1 MTAGEVQRADVFS
14 VQMHGYVMIKGDDRE
29 GLFQRRFA
37 FELYGPEIPRG
48 AAFFQPLADVVM
60 RDNRSLFL
68 EKRIPAG
75 VIKVVVSVHDEPEW
89 FVGDALQSGLNFFC
103 QGSELVVNND
113 NPILADG

>member
-1 MTAGEVQRADVFS
+1 
-14 VQMHGYVMIKGDDRE
+14 
-29 GLFQRRFA
+29 
-37 FELYGPEIPRG
+37 
-48 AAFFQPLADVVM
+48 M

-75 VIKVVVSVHDEPEW
+75 VIKVVVSVHDEQEW

-113 NPILADG
+113 NPILADGSSDVAARALQHVNVARDFRNFHLDFAEVLILPADKHADT